1 MLFGSNKRN
10 MVRNIIP
17 IGFFTIFLF
26 LFSSSTSGPNLP
38 IKNQVKKVVIDAGHG
53 GHDPG
58 TSGKFSRE
66 KDVALKIALELGSTI
81 QKHLKDVEVIY
92 TRDSDKFIDLDVRA
106 EIANKHNADLFV
118 SIHCNAFPRKDIYGT
133 ETYVLGTHKT
143 KANLEVAKRENSVIL
158 MEDDYQNRYEGFDP
172 RSPES
177 HILFELYQN
186 AFLEN
191 SLNLAARIENQF
203 KTRAGR
209 HSRGVKQAGFWVL
222 WRTSMTAVY
231 VETGYLSNPTEEKD
245 LNDEV
250 QQSYIASAI
259 FRAIRDYKQD
269 MESSN

>member
-1 MLFGSNKRN
+1 MRK
-10 MVRNIIP
+10 MVRNIIS
-17 IGFFTIFLF
+17 IG
-26 LFSSSTSGPNLP
+26 LFSFFILLIISGSSGPHIPNR
-38 IKNQVKKVVIDAGHG
+38 NQVKKIVIDAGHG

-58 TSGKFSRE
+58 TSGSFSRE

-81 QKHLKDVEVIY
+81 EKHLKDVEVLY
-92 TRDSDKFIDLDVRA
+92 TRDNDKFIDLDVRA
-106 EIANKHNADLFV
+106 DIANKANADLFI
-118 SIHCNAFPRKDIYGT
+118 SIHCNAFPKKNIYGT

-158 MEDDYQNRYEGFDP
+158 MEEDYKDRYEGFDP
-172 RSPES
+172 KSPDS
-177 HILFELYQN
+177 HILFQLYQN

-191 SLNLAARIENQF
+191 SLDLAARIENQF
-203 KTRAGR
+203 STRAGR

-231 VETGYLSNPTEEKD
+231 IETGYLSNPAEEKD
-245 LNDEV
+245 LNDKV

-259 FRAIRDYKQD
+259 FRAVRDYKQD